1 MSAQYDNYLNEH
13 KQAVAEAFYWIRDNL
28 PELLLGSTEPFE
40 WQITMNHDT
49 SKTEPDEYDAYDK
62 YFYGGNRSYEV
73 VNNFNKAWLN
83 HIHRNPHHWQHW
95 ILICDNPREDTII
108 DMPYLYIVEMICD
121 WWSFSFR
128 KGKLDEI
135 FTWYDEHKNGMHLS
149 SNTRKSVED
158 ILAKI
163 KAKLEEKENG

>member
-1 MSAQYDNYLNEH
+1 MSKQYDEYLVAH
-13 KQAVAEAFYWIRDNL
+13 KQGVADAFHWIRENL
-28 PELLLGSTEPFE
+28 PELIAHDEPFE

-49 SKTEPDEYDAYDK
+49 SKTEPDEYDAYDA

-73 VNNFNKAWLN
+73 VQNFNRAWLQ

-95 ILICDNPREDTII
+95 ILIHDDAGKETVF
-108 DMPYLYIVEMICD
+108 DMPYLYIIEMICD

-149 SNTRKSVED
+149 TNTRKTVED

-163 KAKLEEKENG
+163 KAKLEEKENA